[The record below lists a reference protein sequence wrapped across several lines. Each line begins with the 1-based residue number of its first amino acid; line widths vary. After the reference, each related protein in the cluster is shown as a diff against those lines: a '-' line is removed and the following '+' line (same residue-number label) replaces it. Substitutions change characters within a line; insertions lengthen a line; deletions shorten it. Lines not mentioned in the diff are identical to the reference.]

1 MYDALDDVLLLV
13 NANLATKFAKSL
25 DEINT
30 LSKQLKDIQSKLKLT
45 DNIEVK
51 LPNPLE
57 DINVQLSL
65 ERKEKN

>member
-30 LSKQLKDIQSKLKLT
+30 LSKQLKDIESKLKLT

-51 LPNPLE
+51 FPNSLE